1 MNDMRRV
8 ADARVSR
15 GGLLKGVGAGMAGVT
30 LAQAGL
36 FRALA
41 AESESVQRIL
51 DITTTV
57 ERFGVTFLGAGIESA
72 EQGNF
77 NKSVPPTV
85 LNIVKAARAQEHFH
99 LEFFERAGGRALVST
114 FTIPPAA
121 LTDYNT
127 FFAAIVD
134 QETAEVAAQL
144 AAIHT
149 YATLK
154 RPDLVKISFQ
164 YAAEEAEHRVL
175 ANNAL
180 GVRPANNLAFAPV
193 MFSTVGEILTLMKR
207 RGLIGG
213 PGKAVAFPG
222 PGPIDARN
230 VINRTP
236 TGPAVACAPMGK

>member
-1 MNDMRRV
+1 MNEHETLTRTLLSRRTV
-8 ADARVSR
+8 
-15 GGLLKGVGAGMAGVT
+15 LKGAAAGLAGVT
-30 LAQAGL
+30 LAQADL

-41 AESESVQRIL
+41 ADTESVQQIL

-57 ERFGVTFLGAGIESA
+57 EQFGVTFLGAGIERA
-72 EQGNF
+72 KQQAF
-77 NKSVPPTV
+77 NKPVPASVLAV
-85 LNIVKAARAQEHFH
+85 LQAAQAQEYFH
-99 LEFFERAGGRALVST
+99 LAFFERAGGRPLVHT
-114 FTIPPAA
+114 YTIPP
-121 LTDYNT
+121 LTLSDYDA
-127 FFAAIVD
+127 FFKAIVV
-134 QETAEVAAQL
+134 QETTEVAAQI
-144 AAIHT
+144 AAVGV
-149 YATLK
+149 YAALK